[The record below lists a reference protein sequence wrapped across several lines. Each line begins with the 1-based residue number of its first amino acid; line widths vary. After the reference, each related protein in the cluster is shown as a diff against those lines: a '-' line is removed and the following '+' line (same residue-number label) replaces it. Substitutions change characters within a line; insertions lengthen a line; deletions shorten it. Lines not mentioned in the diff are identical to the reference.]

1 MKRRTFAAGLL
12 GAVTLPFA
20 VHAQRA
26 GKPPVIGYIGAN
38 SEAIDRPRIN
48 AFMQRLSDLGWA
60 EGRNIAVDARFT
72 QGVVARA
79 GEIAAEFVRRPVD
92 LILTAGDAQVIAA
105 KKATDAI
112 PIVFA
117 AVGDPVGNGLVASLP
132 NPGGNA
138 TGLSLQL
145 TDSVGKRVDLL
156 RDLLPNLRH
165 IGLIGNFI
173 NPTVAVEM
181 RAAQSEAR
189 ARYRDHSVGVFP
201 DRGGRARNRKAER
214 PRGSTLCLP
223 GPADRQ
229 QHCRDQCI
237 RDRRPAAGDV
247 QRPRIG
253 RAGWADLVRPGL
265 GDNVPPRRRNGGQ
278 DPAWRKTRR
287 HPGRAADAIQP
298 CDQSQDRE
306 RTRPQGPRRP
316 APSRRSG
323 DRMTAY
329 RPNADVM
336 ENGPDVCFRGKA
348 TGLKPC
354 RMSAK

>member
-26 GKPPVIGYIGAN
+26 GKSPVIGYIGAN

-189 ARYRDHSVGVFP
+189 ALGIETIPSGFSRTGEVAPAIEKLKGLVEALYVCQDPLVGSNIAEINASAIDARLPAMFSVRELAE
-201 DRGGRARNRKAER
+201 RGGLISYGPDLVTMYRRAAEMADKIL
-214 PRGSTLCLP
+214 RGAK
-223 GPADRQ
+223 PADIPVEQ
-229 QHCRDQCI
+229 PTQFNLAI
-237 RDRRPAAGDV
+237 N
-247 QRPRIG
+247 
-253 RAGWADLVRPGL
+253 L
-265 GDNVPPRRRNGGQ
+265 
-278 DPAWRKTRR
+278 KT
-287 HPGRAADAIQP
+287 A
-298 CDQSQDRE
+298 
-306 RTRPQGPRRP
+306 
-316 APSRRSG
+316 
-323 DRMTAY
+323 
-329 RPNADVM
+329 NAL
-336 ENGPDVCFRGKA
+336 
-348 TGLKPC
+348 GLKVPDALLP
-354 RMSAK
+354 RADQVIE

>member
-20 VHAQRA
+20 IHAQRA
-26 GKPPVIGYIGAN
+26 GKLPVIGYIGAN

-189 ARYRDHSVGVFP
+189 ALGIETIPSGFSRTGEVAPAIEKLKGLVEALYVCQDPLVGSNIAEINASAIDARLPAMFSVRELAE
-201 DRGGRARNRKAER
+201 RGGLISYGPDLVTMYRRAAEMADKIL
-214 PRGSTLCLP
+214 RGAK
-223 GPADRQ
+223 PADIPVEQ
-229 QHCRDQCI
+229 PTQFNLAI
-237 RDRRPAAGDV
+237 N
-247 QRPRIG
+247 
-253 RAGWADLVRPGL
+253 L
-265 GDNVPPRRRNGGQ
+265 
-278 DPAWRKTRR
+278 KT
-287 HPGRAADAIQP
+287 A
-298 CDQSQDRE
+298 
-306 RTRPQGPRRP
+306 
-316 APSRRSG
+316 
-323 DRMTAY
+323 
-329 RPNADVM
+329 NAL
-336 ENGPDVCFRGKA
+336 
-348 TGLKPC
+348 GLKVPDALLP
-354 RMSAK
+354 RADQVIE

>member
-79 GEIAAEFVRRPVD
+79 AEIAAEFVRRPVD

-189 ARYRDHSVGVFP
+189 ALGIETIPSGFSRTGEVAPAIEKLKGLVEALYVCQDPLVGSNIAEINASAIDARLPAMFSVRELAE
-201 DRGGRARNRKAER
+201 RGGLISYGPDLVTMYRRAAEMADKIL
-214 PRGSTLCLP
+214 RGAK
-223 GPADRQ
+223 PADIPVEQ
-229 QHCRDQCI
+229 PTQFNLAI
-237 RDRRPAAGDV
+237 N
-247 QRPRIG
+247 
-253 RAGWADLVRPGL
+253 L
-265 GDNVPPRRRNGGQ
+265 
-278 DPAWRKTRR
+278 KT
-287 HPGRAADAIQP
+287 A
-298 CDQSQDRE
+298 
-306 RTRPQGPRRP
+306 
-316 APSRRSG
+316 
-323 DRMTAY
+323 
-329 RPNADVM
+329 NAL
-336 ENGPDVCFRGKA
+336 
-348 TGLKPC
+348 GLKVPDALLP
-354 RMSAK
+354 RADQVIE

>member
-1 MKRRTFAAGLL
+1 MKRRTFVAGLL

-20 VHAQRA
+20 VLAQRA

-117 AVGDPVGNGLVASLP
+117 AVGDPVGNGLVASLA

-156 RDLLPNLRH
+156 RDLLPNLRR
-165 IGLIGNFI
+165 IGLIGNFV

-181 RAAQSEAR
+181 RAALSEAR
-189 ARYRDHSVGVFP
+189 ALGIETIPSGFSRTEEVAPAIEKLKGRVEALYVCQDPLIGSNIAEINASAIDARLPAMFSVRELAE
-201 DRGGRARNRKAER
+201 RGGLISYGPDLVTMYRRAAEMADKIL
-214 PRGSTLCLP
+214 RGAK
-223 GPADRQ
+223 PADIPVEQ
-229 QHCRDQCI
+229 PTQFN
-237 RDRRPAAGDV
+237 
-247 QRPRIG
+247 
-253 RAGWADLVRPGL
+253 LVINL
-265 GDNVPPRRRNGGQ
+265 
-278 DPAWRKTRR
+278 KT
-287 HPGRAADAIQP
+287 A
-298 CDQSQDRE
+298 
-306 RTRPQGPRRP
+306 
-316 APSRRSG
+316 
-323 DRMTAY
+323 
-329 RPNADVM
+329 NAL
-336 ENGPDVCFRGKA
+336 
-348 TGLKPC
+348 GLKVPDALLT
-354 RMSAK
+354 RADQVIE

>member
-189 ARYRDHSVGVFP
+189 ALGIETIPSGFSRTGEVAPAIEKLKGLVEALYVCQDPLVGSNIAEINASAIDARLPAMFSVRELAE
-201 DRGGRARNRKAER
+201 RGGLISYGPDLVTMYRRAAEMADKIL
-214 PRGSTLCLP
+214 RGAK
-223 GPADRQ
+223 PADIPVEQ
-229 QHCRDQCI
+229 PTQFNLAI
-237 RDRRPAAGDV
+237 N
-247 QRPRIG
+247 
-253 RAGWADLVRPGL
+253 L
-265 GDNVPPRRRNGGQ
+265 
-278 DPAWRKTRR
+278 KT
-287 HPGRAADAIQP
+287 A
-298 CDQSQDRE
+298 
-306 RTRPQGPRRP
+306 
-316 APSRRSG
+316 
-323 DRMTAY
+323 
-329 RPNADVM
+329 NAL
-336 ENGPDVCFRGKA
+336 
-348 TGLKPC
+348 GLKVPDALLP
-354 RMSAK
+354 RADQVIE

>member
-1 MKRRTFAAGLL
+1 MKRRTFVAGLL

-20 VHAQRA
+20 VHALRA

-189 ARYRDHSVGVFP
+189 ALGIETIPSGFSRTGEVAPAIEKLKGLVEALYVCQDPLVGSNIAEINASAIDARLPAMFSVRELAE
-201 DRGGRARNRKAER
+201 RGGLISYGPDLVTMYRRAAEMADKIL
-214 PRGSTLCLP
+214 RGAK
-223 GPADRQ
+223 PADIPVEQ
-229 QHCRDQCI
+229 PTQFNLAI
-237 RDRRPAAGDV
+237 N
-247 QRPRIG
+247 
-253 RAGWADLVRPGL
+253 L
-265 GDNVPPRRRNGGQ
+265 
-278 DPAWRKTRR
+278 KT
-287 HPGRAADAIQP
+287 A
-298 CDQSQDRE
+298 
-306 RTRPQGPRRP
+306 
-316 APSRRSG
+316 
-323 DRMTAY
+323 
-329 RPNADVM
+329 NAL
-336 ENGPDVCFRGKA
+336 
-348 TGLKPC
+348 GLKVPDALLP
-354 RMSAK
+354 RADQVIE

>member
-26 GKPPVIGYIGAN
+26 GKSPVIGYIGAN

-189 ARYRDHSVGVFP
+189 ALGIETIPSGFSRTGEVAPAIEKLKGLVEALYVCQDPLVGSNIAEINASAIDARLPAMFSVRELAE
-201 DRGGRARNRKAER
+201 RGGLIAYGPDLVTMYRRAAEMADKIL
-214 PRGSTLCLP
+214 RGAK
-223 GPADRQ
+223 PADIPVEQ
-229 QHCRDQCI
+229 PTQFNLAI
-237 RDRRPAAGDV
+237 N
-247 QRPRIG
+247 
-253 RAGWADLVRPGL
+253 L
-265 GDNVPPRRRNGGQ
+265 
-278 DPAWRKTRR
+278 KT
-287 HPGRAADAIQP
+287 A
-298 CDQSQDRE
+298 
-306 RTRPQGPRRP
+306 
-316 APSRRSG
+316 
-323 DRMTAY
+323 
-329 RPNADVM
+329 NAL
-336 ENGPDVCFRGKA
+336 
-348 TGLKPC
+348 GLKVPDALLP
-354 RMSAK
+354 RADQVIE

>member
-20 VHAQRA
+20 IHAQRA

-72 QGVVARA
+72 QGVVARG

-189 ARYRDHSVGVFP
+189 ALGIETIPSGFSRTGEVAPAIEKLKGLVEALYVCQDPLVGSNIAEINASAIDARLPAMFSVRELAE
-201 DRGGRARNRKAER
+201 RGGLISYGPDLVTMYRRAAEMADKIL
-214 PRGSTLCLP
+214 RGAK
-223 GPADRQ
+223 PADIPVEQ
-229 QHCRDQCI
+229 PTQFNLAI
-237 RDRRPAAGDV
+237 N
-247 QRPRIG
+247 
-253 RAGWADLVRPGL
+253 L
-265 GDNVPPRRRNGGQ
+265 
-278 DPAWRKTRR
+278 KT
-287 HPGRAADAIQP
+287 A
-298 CDQSQDRE
+298 
-306 RTRPQGPRRP
+306 
-316 APSRRSG
+316 
-323 DRMTAY
+323 
-329 RPNADVM
+329 NAL
-336 ENGPDVCFRGKA
+336 
-348 TGLKPC
+348 GLKVPDALLP
-354 RMSAK
+354 RADQVIE

>member
-1 MKRRTFAAGLL
+1 L

-20 VHAQRA
+20 IHAQRA

-189 ARYRDHSVGVFP
+189 ALGIETIPSGFSRTGEVAPAIEKLKGLVEALYVCQDPLVGSNIAEINASAIDARLPAMFSVRELAE
-201 DRGGRARNRKAER
+201 RGGLISYGPDLVTMYRRAAEMADKIL
-214 PRGSTLCLP
+214 RGAK
-223 GPADRQ
+223 PADIPVEQ
-229 QHCRDQCI
+229 PTQFNLAI
-237 RDRRPAAGDV
+237 N
-247 QRPRIG
+247 
-253 RAGWADLVRPGL
+253 L
-265 GDNVPPRRRNGGQ
+265 
-278 DPAWRKTRR
+278 KT
-287 HPGRAADAIQP
+287 A
-298 CDQSQDRE
+298 
-306 RTRPQGPRRP
+306 
-316 APSRRSG
+316 
-323 DRMTAY
+323 
-329 RPNADVM
+329 NAL
-336 ENGPDVCFRGKA
+336 
-348 TGLKPC
+348 GLKVPDALLP
-354 RMSAK
+354 RADQVIE

>member
-38 SEAIDRPRIN
+38 NEAIDRPRIN

-189 ARYRDHSVGVFP
+189 ALGIETIPSGFSRTGEVAPAIEKLKGLVEALYVCQDPLIGSNIAEINASAIDARLPAMFSVRELAE
-201 DRGGRARNRKAER
+201 RGGLISYGPDLVTMYRRAAEMADKIL
-214 PRGSTLCLP
+214 RGAK
-223 GPADRQ
+223 PADIPVEQ
-229 QHCRDQCI
+229 PTQFNLAI
-237 RDRRPAAGDV
+237 N
-247 QRPRIG
+247 
-253 RAGWADLVRPGL
+253 L
-265 GDNVPPRRRNGGQ
+265 
-278 DPAWRKTRR
+278 KT
-287 HPGRAADAIQP
+287 A
-298 CDQSQDRE
+298 
-306 RTRPQGPRRP
+306 
-316 APSRRSG
+316 
-323 DRMTAY
+323 
-329 RPNADVM
+329 NAL
-336 ENGPDVCFRGKA
+336 
-348 TGLKPC
+348 GLKVPDALLP
-354 RMSAK
+354 RADQVIE

>member
-20 VHAQRA
+20 IHAQRA

-189 ARYRDHSVGVFP
+189 ALGIETIPSGFSRTGEVAPAIEKLKGLVEALYVCQDPLVGSNIAEINASAIDARLPAMFSVRELAE
-201 DRGGRARNRKAER
+201 RGGLISYGPDLVTMYRRAAEMADKIL
-214 PRGSTLCLP
+214 RGAK
-223 GPADRQ
+223 PADIPVEQ
-229 QHCRDQCI
+229 PTQFNLAI
-237 RDRRPAAGDV
+237 NLKTANA
-247 QRPRIG
+247 
-253 RAGWADLVRPGL
+253 LGL
-265 GDNVPPRRRNGGQ
+265 KV
-278 DPAWRKTRR
+278 
-287 HPGRAADAIQP
+287 
-298 CDQSQDRE
+298 
-306 RTRPQGPRRP
+306 
-316 APSRRSG
+316 
-323 DRMTAY
+323 
-329 RPNADVM
+329 
-336 ENGPDVCFRGKA
+336 PDVLLPRA
-348 TGLKPC
+348 DQVIE
-354 RMSAK
+354 

>member
-1 MKRRTFAAGLL
+1 L

-173 NPTVAVEM
+173 NPTVAPAIEKLKGLVEALYVCQDPLVGSNIAEINASAIDARLPAM
-181 RAAQSEAR
+181 FSVRELAERGGLISYGPDLVTMYRRAAEMA
-189 ARYRDHSVGVFP
+189 DKIL
-201 DRGGRARNRKAER
+201 RGAK
-214 PRGSTLCLP
+214 
-223 GPADRQ
+223 PADIPVEQ
-229 QHCRDQCI
+229 PTQFNLAI
-237 RDRRPAAGDV
+237 N
-247 QRPRIG
+247 
-253 RAGWADLVRPGL
+253 L
-265 GDNVPPRRRNGGQ
+265 
-278 DPAWRKTRR
+278 KT
-287 HPGRAADAIQP
+287 A
-298 CDQSQDRE
+298 
-306 RTRPQGPRRP
+306 
-316 APSRRSG
+316 
-323 DRMTAY
+323 
-329 RPNADVM
+329 NAL
-336 ENGPDVCFRGKA
+336 
-348 TGLKPC
+348 GLKVPDALLP
-354 RMSAK
+354 RADQVIE

>member
-117 AVGDPVGNGLVASLP
+117 AVGDPVCNGLVASLP

-189 ARYRDHSVGVFP
+189 ALGIETIPSGFSRTGEVAPAIEKLKGLVEALYVCQDPLVGSNIAEINASAIDARLPAMFSVRELAE
-201 DRGGRARNRKAER
+201 RGGLISYGPDLVTMYRRAAEMADKIL
-214 PRGSTLCLP
+214 RGAK
-223 GPADRQ
+223 PADIPVEQ
-229 QHCRDQCI
+229 PTQFNLAI
-237 RDRRPAAGDV
+237 N
-247 QRPRIG
+247 
-253 RAGWADLVRPGL
+253 L
-265 GDNVPPRRRNGGQ
+265 
-278 DPAWRKTRR
+278 KT
-287 HPGRAADAIQP
+287 A
-298 CDQSQDRE
+298 
-306 RTRPQGPRRP
+306 
-316 APSRRSG
+316 
-323 DRMTAY
+323 
-329 RPNADVM
+329 NAL
-336 ENGPDVCFRGKA
+336 
-348 TGLKPC
+348 GLKVPDALLP
-354 RMSAK
+354 RADQVIE

>member
-20 VHAQRA
+20 IHAQRA

-189 ARYRDHSVGVFP
+189 ALGIETIPSGFSRTGEVAPAIEKLKGLVEALYVCQDPLVGSNIAEINASAIDARLPAMFSVRELAE
-201 DRGGRARNRKAER
+201 RGGLISYGPDLVTMYRRAAEMADKIL
-214 PRGSTLCLP
+214 RGAK
-223 GPADRQ
+223 PADIPVEQ
-229 QHCRDQCI
+229 PTQFNLAI
-237 RDRRPAAGDV
+237 N
-247 QRPRIG
+247 
-253 RAGWADLVRPGL
+253 L
-265 GDNVPPRRRNGGQ
+265 
-278 DPAWRKTRR
+278 KT
-287 HPGRAADAIQP
+287 A
-298 CDQSQDRE
+298 
-306 RTRPQGPRRP
+306 
-316 APSRRSG
+316 
-323 DRMTAY
+323 
-329 RPNADVM
+329 NAL
-336 ENGPDVCFRGKA
+336 
-348 TGLKPC
+348 GLKVPDALLP
-354 RMSAK
+354 RADQVIE

>member
-26 GKPPVIGYIGAN
+26 GKSPVIGYIGAN

-189 ARYRDHSVGVFP
+189 ALGIETIPSGFSRTGEVAPAIEKLKGLVEALYVCQDPLVGSNIAEINASAIDARLPAMFSVRELAE
-201 DRGGRARNRKAER
+201 RGGLIAYGPDLVTMYRRAAEMADKIL
-214 PRGSTLCLP
+214 RGAK
-223 GPADRQ
+223 PADIPVEQ
-229 QHCRDQCI
+229 PTQFNLAI
-237 RDRRPAAGDV
+237 NLKTANA
-247 QRPRIG
+247 
-253 RAGWADLVRPGL
+253 LGL
-265 GDNVPPRRRNGGQ
+265 KV
-278 DPAWRKTRR
+278 
-287 HPGRAADAIQP
+287 
-298 CDQSQDRE
+298 
-306 RTRPQGPRRP
+306 
-316 APSRRSG
+316 
-323 DRMTAY
+323 
-329 RPNADVM
+329 
-336 ENGPDVCFRGKA
+336 PDVLLPRA
-348 TGLKPC
+348 DQVIE
-354 RMSAK
+354 

>member
-60 EGRNIAVDARFT
+60 DGRNIAVDARFT

-189 ARYRDHSVGVFP
+189 ALGIETIPSGFSRTGEVAPAIEKLKGLVEALYVCQDPLVGSNIAEINASAIDARLPAMFSVRELAE
-201 DRGGRARNRKAER
+201 RGGLISYGPDLVTMYRRAAEMADKIL
-214 PRGSTLCLP
+214 RGAK
-223 GPADRQ
+223 PADIPVEQ
-229 QHCRDQCI
+229 PTQFNLAI
-237 RDRRPAAGDV
+237 N
-247 QRPRIG
+247 
-253 RAGWADLVRPGL
+253 L
-265 GDNVPPRRRNGGQ
+265 
-278 DPAWRKTRR
+278 KT
-287 HPGRAADAIQP
+287 A
-298 CDQSQDRE
+298 
-306 RTRPQGPRRP
+306 
-316 APSRRSG
+316 
-323 DRMTAY
+323 
-329 RPNADVM
+329 NAL
-336 ENGPDVCFRGKA
+336 
-348 TGLKPC
+348 GLKVPDALLP
-354 RMSAK
+354 RADQVIE

>member
-189 ARYRDHSVGVFP
+189 ALGIETIPSGFSRTGEVAPAIEKLKGLVEALYVCQDPLVGSNIAEINASAIDARLPAMFSVRELAE
-201 DRGGRARNRKAER
+201 RGGLIAYGPDLVTMYRRAAEMADKIL
-214 PRGSTLCLP
+214 RGAK
-223 GPADRQ
+223 PADIPVEQ
-229 QHCRDQCI
+229 PTQFNLAI
-237 RDRRPAAGDV
+237 NLKTANA
-247 QRPRIG
+247 
-253 RAGWADLVRPGL
+253 LGL
-265 GDNVPPRRRNGGQ
+265 KV
-278 DPAWRKTRR
+278 
-287 HPGRAADAIQP
+287 
-298 CDQSQDRE
+298 
-306 RTRPQGPRRP
+306 
-316 APSRRSG
+316 
-323 DRMTAY
+323 
-329 RPNADVM
+329 
-336 ENGPDVCFRGKA
+336 PDVLLPRA
-348 TGLKPC
+348 DQVIE
-354 RMSAK
+354 

>member
-189 ARYRDHSVGVFP
+189 ALGIETIPSGFSRTGEVAPAIEKLKGLVEALYVCQDPLVGSNIAEINASAIDARLPAMFSVRELAE
-201 DRGGRARNRKAER
+201 RGGLISYGPDLVTMYRRAAEMADKIL
-214 PRGSTLCLP
+214 RGAK
-223 GPADRQ
+223 PADIPVEQ
-229 QHCRDQCI
+229 PTQFN
-237 RDRRPAAGDV
+237 
-247 QRPRIG
+247 
-253 RAGWADLVRPGL
+253 LVINL
-265 GDNVPPRRRNGGQ
+265 
-278 DPAWRKTRR
+278 KT
-287 HPGRAADAIQP
+287 A
-298 CDQSQDRE
+298 
-306 RTRPQGPRRP
+306 
-316 APSRRSG
+316 
-323 DRMTAY
+323 
-329 RPNADVM
+329 NAL
-336 ENGPDVCFRGKA
+336 
-348 TGLKPC
+348 GLKVPEPC
-354 RMSAK
+354 SLAPIR